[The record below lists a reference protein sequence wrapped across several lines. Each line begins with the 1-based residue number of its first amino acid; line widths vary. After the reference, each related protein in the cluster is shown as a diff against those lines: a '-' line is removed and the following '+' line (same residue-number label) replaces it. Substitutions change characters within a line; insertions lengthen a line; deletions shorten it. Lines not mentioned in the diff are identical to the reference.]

1 MQQASVPAIPP
12 VRVCG
17 GKWLFLS
24 CWIAANAVAELIGLG
39 TSGLLWMAFFSGME
53 AQLGIVISAVVVVV
67 GSTLLE
73 GTAVGVLQGLV
84 LRRALPTLRLTSWW
98 GATAIGALIAWSLGM
113 IPSTL
118 MALAEDAT
126 AAPPPVMSDVLMYG
140 LAAVMGLVLGPILA
154 LPQWWVL
161 RRHVNGAGLWII
173 ANAIAWAWGMIIIF
187 AAMGAIPETGVN
199 PTTILII
206 LGGLTAAGAMVGA
219 IHGYV
224 LITLLK
230 LK

>member
-1 MQQASVPAIPP
+1 
-12 VRVCG
+12 
-17 GKWLFLS
+17 
-24 CWIAANAVAELIGLG
+24 
-39 TSGLLWMAFFSGME
+39 MAFFSGME